1 MNERILDGRLAKNKN
16 RNNYSEFVCT
26 ETESNVTKAN
36 TSAANVDFMAGFG
49 NSSKT
54 ITSVCVRKN
63 SYASYLPTAY
73 SYRDGVLYKQPSS
86 LHSHIG
92 RGYSSEFLF
101 SDTKGWKTKL
111 SALVA
116 DCRRT

>member
-49 NSSKT
+49 NLSKGVT
-54 ITSVCVRKN
+54 FVCVCTEKLLCKLLAN
-63 SYASYLPTAY
+63 C
-73 SYRDGVLYKQPSS
+73 VL
-86 LHSHIG
+86 
-92 RGYSSEFLF
+92 
-101 SDTKGWKTKL
+101 L
-111 SALVA
+111 S
-116 DCRRT
+116 